1 MYPFK
6 ENQDV
11 NLPLTE
17 KMASLKPYTIEEIT
31 ESIETSADKHFSFF
45 VLPDGDVLD
54 CRRPLYLTHLGVT
67 DMIYENISSN
77 TGYTGTL
84 ESALIPEDVYTAVF
98 SQTKNNDGLVIE
110 TADDTKKYIA
120 LMTEFQM
127 DASARRYCFYR
138 CMLTRPSVTGATIE
152 TATTP
157 QTETVNITVSPRPDD
172 KVIRVFCDKDDNAYS
187 GFFLQVPTP

>member
-1 MYPFK
+1 MAKKVKFGLRNTHYA
-6 ENQDV
+6 V
-11 NLPLTE
+11 VTE
-17 KMASLKPYTIEEIT
+17 TADPSTGEIT
-31 ESIETSADKHFSFF
+31 STYGTVKAWPGSVNFSLDAAGEDTPFYAD
-45 VLPDGDVLD
+45 D
-54 CRRPLYLTHLGVT
+54 T
-67 DMIYENISSN
+67 IYENISSN

-152 TATTP
+152 AAATP
-157 QTETVNITVSPRPDD
+157 QTETVNITISPRPDD
-172 KVIRVFCDKDDNAYS
+172 KVIRVFCDKDANAYS